1 VAREGNH
8 FIRRDLFSKAAVR
21 PWACV
26 ALAGWIRLK
35 NDEKA
40 LVYLTGRTAVLY
52 VPTRQGY
59 SILLI
64 AVFRCVRPCKH
75 SHRVSSPRMRKGGVQ
90 VEEQPL
96 LTRGLLTRV
105 ARI

>member
-1 VAREGNH
+1 MAREGNH
-8 FIRRDLFSKAAVR
+8 FIRRELFSKAAVR

-52 VPTRQGY
+52 VPMHQGY

-64 AVFRCVRPCKH
+64 AVFGWGRGRAQMGAPAPRAGRHSATLPCGQ
-75 SHRVSSPRMRKGGVQ
+75 RETPV
-90 VEEQPL
+90 
-96 LTRGLLTRV
+96 GLCL
-105 ARI
+105 